1 MTTDAT
7 RPQSAT
13 EAQPGPIPAASAVL
27 LQNGCVLLVQRGQA
41 PNAGCW
47 SFPGGKIKAGETV
60 QQAALRELEEETG
73 VQASAES
80 ILTVLDVMQHSGAS
94 LDYHY
99 LLVVIYCHWRA
110 GDPRGADDAADAR
123 WIPIEQLRRG
133 DYPLTDTV
141 LPVLDLA
148 HSHAETCAKPH
159 SGADEA

>member
-7 RPQSAT
+7 PPQGIS
-13 EAQPGPIPAASAVL
+13 ELHPGPIPAASAVL
-27 LQNGCVLLVQRGQA
+27 LQNGCALLVQRGQA

-47 SFPGGKIKAGETV
+47 SFPGGKIQAGESV

-73 VQASAES
+73 VQASADS
-80 ILTVLDVMQHSGAS
+80 ILTVLDVMGRSGVN

-110 GDPRGADDAADAR
+110 GAPRAADDAADAR

-133 DYPLTDTV
+133 DYLLTDSV

-148 HSHAETCAKPH
+148 LSQGHAT
-159 SGADEA
+159 